1 MADTINQSTTNKQ
14 KTLEQIA
21 LDRYTEMAFANLKK
35 NIIQDLINNRN
46 ESVIYKK
53 YPKERVVQML
63 ENPQKQEKALREM
76 SNFLYI
82 VSSHYRRLINYYAK
96 LPKFNY
102 TVIPT
107 NLPSKIKK
115 TEFRNTYDTVCN
127 LLKKYNLKQ
136 ECFKIMQSVF
146 RDGVFYGLTYE
157 TTDSFYIRPFN
168 TNFAEISSIED
179 GTFVMSIDL
188 NYFSDKLELLPEYG
202 NEIENAYY
210 VYRGDKKKGTKGN
223 PKKRWFEPSN
233 GVCIKADEDDPFY
246 SIPIFTGLILGVL
259 DIEDYKLLKK
269 AKKEIDNYKVLA
281 MKMDVDEEGVPKMDY
296 DLAIKYYN
304 QACANIPDGIGL
316 ILSPFSINDFS
327 FQNSS
332 SAESDAVN
340 EAEEDFW
347 FSSGTSPLL
356 FGSSRATSSASLS
369 LSVKPDETI
378 SFSVMRQIQRYF
390 NKRIKKMNLPYS
402 FEMNFL
408 EQSIF
413 NEKDVQNAYFK
424 GGQYG
429 VSGSK
434 LLYANSLGLE
444 PADILGMS
452 YLEDSILG
460 VGSKIFTRPFVSSN
474 TMSNGGLDSEGGRPT
489 AEESGETVITESNE
503 QTRENDSNAN
513 R

>member
-1 MADTINQSTTNKQ
+1 
-14 KTLEQIA
+14 
-21 LDRYTEMAFANLKK
+21 
-35 NIIQDLINNRN
+35 
-46 ESVIYKK
+46 
-53 YPKERVVQML
+53 
-63 ENPQKQEKALREM
+63 
-76 SNFLYI
+76 
-82 VSSHYRRLINYYAK
+82 
-96 LPKFNY
+96 
-102 TVIPT
+102 
-107 NLPSKIKK
+107 
-115 TEFRNTYDTVCN
+115 
-127 LLKKYNLKQ
+127 
-136 ECFKIMQSVF
+136 
-146 RDGVFYGLTYE
+146 
-157 TTDSFYIRPFN
+157 
-168 TNFAEISSIED
+168 
-179 GTFVMSIDL
+179 
-188 NYFSDKLELLPEYG
+188 
-202 NEIENAYY
+202 
-210 VYRGDKKKGTKGN
+210 
-223 PKKRWFEPSN
+223 
-233 GVCIKADEDDPFY
+233 
-246 SIPIFTGLILGVL
+246 
-259 DIEDYKLLKK
+259 
-269 AKKEIDNYKVLA
+269 

-332 SAESDAVN
+332 TADSDAAN

-390 NKRIKKMNLPYS
+390 NKRIKKMNLSYS
-402 FEMNFL
+402 FEMTFL

-503 QTRENDSNAN
+503 QSRENDVNSN